1 MLPTVITFA
10 GGNTHEPQIAWKASL
25 SVRVPG
31 CKQPKQN
38 LSDLRRR
45 VLFREDKAATSHQ
58 HHGYQIVGALTGTA
72 TPGISGISV
81 ITGTTTF

>member
-10 GGNTHEPQIAWKASL
+10 GGSTHKPQIAWKASL

-45 VLFREDKAATSHQ
+45 VLSREGNAAT
-58 HHGYQIVGALTGTA
+58 
-72 TPGISGISV
+72 
-81 ITGTTTF
+81 